1 MSWRKLL
8 RYLFFLRRP
17 EEEEMSS
24 DDLLTMDTHVEDE
37 SIVDEEGL
45 MVEHGEV
52 VGETA
57 IITAE
62 KQLQPTGGPLPE
74 RYSHLVLPST
84 CCNVFQLI
92 LDSNNSTLLIPI
104 GSFCFEPVIES
115 HILSSSSED
124 QPLTARPCLLTK
136 STF

>member
-17 EEEEMSS
+17 ELEEMSS
-24 DDLLTMDTHVEDE
+24 DDLLTMDTYMEDE

-74 RYSHLVLPST
+74 R
-84 CCNVFQLI
+84 
-92 LDSNNSTLLIPI
+92 
-104 GSFCFEPVIES
+104 
-115 HILSSSSED
+115 
-124 QPLTARPCLLTK
+124 
-136 STF
+136 